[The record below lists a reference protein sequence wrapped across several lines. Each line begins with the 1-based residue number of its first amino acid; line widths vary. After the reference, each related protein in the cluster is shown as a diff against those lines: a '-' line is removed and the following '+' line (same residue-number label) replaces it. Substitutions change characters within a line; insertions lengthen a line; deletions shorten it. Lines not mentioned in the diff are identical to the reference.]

1 MLNRRMLLAG
11 ATGAAVLS
19 FPIFAFGQSQTTDKR
34 LLVVILRGAM
44 DGLAALPP
52 IGDPN
57 YASLR
62 GGLAL
67 ARSGVGAA
75 LPLDSTFALHPSLPK
90 LKAMYD
96 AHALLPLHAVATAY
110 RDRSH
115 FDGQNVLE
123 TGAAAPFA
131 RADGWL
137 NAALGALPHSRPDMG
152 VALSEQAPLVLRGPT
167 QVATWSPSVLPGVTE
182 DTVQRL
188 LALYD
193 ARDPAL
199 ANVLHAAMNANAV
212 AIDSSANSM
221 SGGGYRQLRPLAQVA
236 ARFLKD
242 RSGPIAAVLDMGG
255 WDTHASQGAAQG
267 ALARNLGLLDDGV
280 DAFKREMGPA
290 WANTAVII
298 ATEFGRTAAPNG
310 AGGTDHGTAA
320 AAFLAGGAVQGGRV
334 LADWPGLAQNA
345 LYQNRD
351 LRPTADLRG
360 LIKGVLSDHMRVPR
374 AALESAVFPD
384 SADARPVQGLMRA

>member
-1 MLNRRMLLAG
+1 MLNRRHLLAG
-11 ATGAAVLS
+11 AAGATALS
-19 FPIFAFGQSQTTDKR
+19 FPAFAFGQAHATDKR

-44 DGLAALPP
+44 DGLAAVPP
-52 IGDPN
+52 VGDPN

-67 ARSGVGAA
+67 QRADV
-75 LPLDSTFALHPSLPK
+75 LPLDSIFALHKSLPK

-96 AHALLPLHAVATAY
+96 VHELIPIHAAATGY

-123 TGAAAPFA
+123 SGAAAPFA
-131 RADGWL
+131 RTDGWL
-137 NAALGALPHSRPDMG
+137 NAALGALPHSRADMG
-152 VALSEQAPLVLRGPT
+152 VALSAQAPLVLRGSTP
-167 QVATWSPSVLPGVTE
+167 VATWSPSVLPSVGD

-193 ARDPAL
+193 ARDPQL
-199 ANVLHAAMNANAV
+199 AGVLHAAMGANAV
-212 AIDSSANSM
+212 AMDSGAGSM
-221 SGGGYRQLRPLAQVA
+221 NGAGGGYRQIAPLAQVA

-242 RSGPIAAVLDMGG
+242 QSGPIAAVMDMGG
-255 WDTHASQGAAQG
+255 WDTHANQGAAQG
-267 ALARNLGLLDDGV
+267 PLARNLGLLDDGIG
-280 DAFKREMGPA
+280 AFKTEMGPA
-290 WANTAVII
+290 WWSNTAVII
-298 ATEFGRTAAPNG
+298 VTEFGRTAAPNG

-334 LADWPGLAQNA
+334 LADWPGLSSGA

-351 LRPTADLRG
+351 LKPTLDIRAA
-360 LIKGVLSDHMRVPR
+360 IKGVLADHMRVPN
-374 AALESAVFPD
+374 AALDSAVFPD
-384 SADARPVQGLMRA
+384 SSSVRPVQSLLRA

>member
-1 MLNRRMLLAG
+1 MLNRRHLLAG
-11 ATGAAVLS
+11 ATGAAALS
-19 FPIFAFGQSQTTDKR
+19 FPVFAFGQAHSTDKR
-34 LLVVILRGAM
+34 LLVIILRGAL

-57 YASLR
+57 YANLR

-67 ARSGVGAA
+67 QRADV
-75 LPLDSTFALHPSLPK
+75 LPLDSTFALHKSLPK

-96 AHALLPLHAVATAY
+96 ARELIPIHAAATGY

-123 TGAAAPFA
+123 SGAATPFA
-131 RADGWL
+131 RNNGWL
-137 NAALGALPHSRPDMG
+137 NAALGALPQSRPDMG
-152 VALSEQAPLVLRGPT
+152 VALSEQAPLVLRGAAH
-167 QVATWSPSVLPGVTE
+167 VATWSPSVLPDVSN

-193 ARDPAL
+193 ARDPQL
-199 ANVLHAAMNANAV
+199 ASVLHAAMGANAV
-212 AIDSSANSM
+212 AMDSGAGSM
-221 SGGGYRQLRPLAQVA
+221 NNAGGGYRQIASLAQVA

-242 RSGPIAAVLDMGG
+242 PSGPIAAVMDMGG
-255 WDTHASQGAAQG
+255 WDTHANQGAAQG

-280 DAFKREMGPA
+280 DAFRTEMGPA
-290 WANTAVII
+290 WANTAVIVV
-298 ATEFGRTAAPNG
+298 TEFGRTAAPNG

-320 AAFLAGGAVQGGRV
+320 AALLAGGALRGGRV
-334 LADWPGLAQNA
+334 LADWPGLSSAA

-351 LRPTADLRG
+351 LKPTIDIRAV
-360 LIKGVLSDHMRVPR
+360 IKGVLADHMRVPN
-374 AALESAVFPD
+374 AALDSIVFPD
-384 SADARPVQGLMRA
+384 SASIRPVQSLLRA